1 VIIIVIEQAEV
12 RSKVLLFMCVGE
24 QNWRRECGAGE
35 HLSRFWMQECL
46 RTRLRLSTCRRH
58 QGSRTIQGKIKKCS
72 RNTFELNVGMEV
84 EWKRLEDQRNEP
96 LPDNARLYLLYYC
109 ASAQSPDELLFS
121 HSSEA
126 LKEKWERGD

>member
-1 VIIIVIEQAEV
+1 VLV
-12 RSKVLLFMCVGE
+12 SKT
-24 QNWRRECGAGE
+24 GAGNVE
-35 HLSRFWMQECL
+35 LENTCL
-46 RTRLRLSTCRRH
+46 AFGCRNAYAPGCDCPH
-58 QGSRTIQGKIKKCS
+58 VAVIKAAEQSKEKIKKCS

-126 LKEKWERGD
+126 LKEKLTVVP